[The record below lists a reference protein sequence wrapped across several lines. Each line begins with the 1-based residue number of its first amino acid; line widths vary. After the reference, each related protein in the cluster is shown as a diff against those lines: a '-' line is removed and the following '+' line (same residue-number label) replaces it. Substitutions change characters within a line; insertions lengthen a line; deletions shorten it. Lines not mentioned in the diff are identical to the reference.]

1 MKLRVSRDNPA
12 LVGYRDSKIETVI
25 DRAMR
30 AACDFQSCRNQ
41 RLRGFHL
48 ERQSQQGFGCDYGL
62 FSGYLAFPKALPE
75 DVPKLRKNKIR
86 NAQRVLPFQE
96 PERRFT
102 VDFR

>member
-1 MKLRVSRDNPA
+1 MKLRVSRDNLA
-12 LVGYRDSKIETVI
+12 LVGYRDGKIETVI

-30 AACDFQSCRNQ
+30 AARDFQSCRNQ

-48 ERQSQQGFGCDYGL
+48 ERQNQQSFGCDYGL

-86 NAQRVLPFQE
+86 SAQRVLPFQE